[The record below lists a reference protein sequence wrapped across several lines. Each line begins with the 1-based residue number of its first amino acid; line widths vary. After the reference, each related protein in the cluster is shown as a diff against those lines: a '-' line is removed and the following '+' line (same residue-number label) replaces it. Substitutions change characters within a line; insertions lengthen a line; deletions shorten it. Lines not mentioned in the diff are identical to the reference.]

1 MQNLSVVH
9 TVMLAGLFLF
19 VAGGV
24 LVAMLLFVPRN
35 MQRRLQQASGASVA
49 VGAAGAGADDA
60 GAPGPRWIARLVELS
75 QPISKLSV
83 PKEGWEDSPLRVRL
97 MNAGWRDPSAA
108 GLYFTAKTVL
118 ALTLPGAALLALAT
132 TRLADQRMLLSF
144 ILVALAGIGYYLPN
158 FVLSRRITK
167 RQRTI
172 FEDFPDAL
180 DLLTVCVEAGLGL
193 DAALMRV
200 SEELR
205 FRSEVVSGELDLML
219 LEMRSGFTKEA
230 ALRNLALRTGVEDI
244 ESFCAMLIQADRFG
258 TSIGDSLRVLS
269 DMLRTRRRMRA
280 EERAAKI
287 ALKLLFPLIFCI
299 FPALM
304 GVLLGPAMIHV
315 YRVLLPS
322 FATIGQ

>member
-9 TVMLAGLFLF
+9 TVMLAGLFIF

-24 LVAMLLFVPRN
+24 LVAMLLFAPRS
-35 MQRRLQQASGASVA
+35 MQRRLQQASGAS
-49 VGAAGAGADDA
+49 GGIGIGADGGDA
-60 GAPGPRWIARLVELS
+60 GPHWVEKLVELS
-75 QPISKLSV
+75 RPISRLSL
-83 PKEGWEDSPLRVRL
+83 PEEGWENSPLRLRL
-97 MNAGWRDPSAA
+97 MNAGWRDANAA
-108 GLYFTAKTVL
+108 ALYFTAKT
-118 ALTLPGAALLALAT
+118 LLALALPCAALLMLIT
-132 TRLADQRMLLSF
+132 TRVAEQRMLLSA

-158 FVLSRRITK
+158 FVLARRVAA

-193 DAALMRV
+193 DAALMKV
-200 SEELR
+200 SDELR
-205 FRSEVVSGELDLML
+205 FRSEVVAGEFDLLL
-219 LEMRSGFTKEA
+219 LEMRSGFTKET

-258 TSIGDSLRVLS
+258 TSIAESLRVLS
-269 DMLRTRRRMRA
+269 DMLRTRRQMRA

-304 GVLLGPAMIHV
+304 CVLLGPAMIHV
-315 YRVLLPS
+315 YRVLLPTFTS
-322 FATIGQ
+322 IGQ